1 MKEISNFIKES
12 SSIFYNDMSDM
23 PVNYLDYNSGDK
35 TFGEL
40 KTGDTIYYQY
50 FNNGSTSNIVEVK
63 VKKEGIQYKNNYA
76 IINIEPYKTNAN
88 KRELT
93 TYLTFG
99 PKNASRDFRFLGN
112 DGKDVWKSYSVSDIE
127 NSSVCVN
134 AGGNYVFGT
143 NREVVIKF
151 AKSGI
156 ANKIAEIKKQI
167 ANLQITLDSLNKEME
182 NIL

>member
-12 SSIFYNDMSDM
+12 SSLFYNNMSDI

-40 KTGDTIYYQY
+40 KKGDIIYYQY
-50 FNNGSTSNIVEVK
+50 FSNDSVSNVIEVK

-76 IINIEPYKTNAN
+76 IINIEPYKKNVYD
-88 KRELT
+88 RELT

-99 PKNASRDFRFLGN
+99 PKNASRNWRFPGD
-112 DGKDVWKSYSVSDIE
+112 DGKDVWKSYNVSDIE
-127 NSSVCVN
+127 NSSVCVSS
-134 AGGNYVFGT
+134 GGNYVFGT

-151 AKSGI
+151 IKSGI
-156 ANKIAEIKKQI
+156 AKKIDAIKQQI